1 MRSLAIQALARN
13 FREDGVKPASP
24 GFSFSRGQGMARVT
38 SHSDQK
44 AAIMFDMLSRPW
56 VQAACALAAAGFLA
70 ACSPAETQSPLQDN
84 PAPSGGAAVAEAD
97 IAVRF
102 AVLGDAEPKPCAL
115 FPGVEAAVRD
125 INALAEAG
133 RIDFVLGVGDLAH
146 KGTEIQYENV
156 TPALQSLTAP
166 FYPIMGN
173 EEHGDTVERYLEF
186 AAQWN
191 PEVTEVSYTLERGP
205 VTFVMASP
213 DFSRQFN
220 DDSIDWML
228 AQVRAAAPRPVFLVV
243 HGAQVGVYAENPEKG
258 VENPRFLEVIAE
270 PNLAAVI
277 SGDLHMDMDRV
288 QHSLE
293 IEGVHYL
300 HIPGLERTKIP
311 DETNHTEMFR
321 VFTVTTD
328 GEVLVD
334 TYETGIAAP
343 LERHAYSFSL
353 SGGAR

>member
-1 MRSLAIQALARN
+1 MMTNRFLAGI
-13 FREDGVKPASP
+13 
-24 GFSFSRGQGMARVT
+24 
-38 SHSDQK
+38 
-44 AAIMFDMLSRPW
+44 AAI
-56 VQAACALAAAGFLA
+56 VLAALSLTGTAYAQTAG
-70 ACSPAETQSPLQDN
+70 QD
-84 PAPSGGAAVAEAD
+84 SVL
-97 IAVRF
+97 VRF

-125 INALAEAG
+125 VNALAETG

-156 TPALQSLTAP
+156 TPALQSLTRP

-205 VTFVMASP
+205 VTLVMASP
-213 DFSRQFN
+213 DFSRQFSDEN
-220 DDSIDWML
+220 IDWML
-228 AQVRAAAPRPVFLVV
+228 GQVRAAAPRPVFLVV
-243 HGAQVGVYAENPEKG
+243 HAAQTGVYPDSPDKG
-258 VENPRFLEVIAE
+258 VENPRFLEIVAE

-288 QHSLE
+288 VHSRQ
-293 IEGVHYL
+293 IGHVHYL

-311 DETNHTEMFR
+311 DETSHTPMFR
-321 VFTVTTD
+321 VLTVFES
-328 GEVLVD
+328 GQVQVD
-334 TYETGIAAP
+334 TYETGNAEP
-343 LERHAYSFSL
+343 LERHDYRFAL
-353 SGGAR
+353 PQ

>member
-1 MRSLAIQALARN
+1 M
-13 FREDGVKPASP
+13 
-24 GFSFSRGQGMARVT
+24 
-38 SHSDQK
+38 
-44 AAIMFDMLSRPW
+44 PW
-56 VQAACALAAAGFLA
+56 IHAGSALAAALLI
-70 ACSPAETQSPLQDN
+70 ACSPEAAAPETSAE
-84 PAPSGGAAVAEAD
+84 PAPVSQDAPAGQDAPAPETAPEPAPAEAAQPTGGEAVAGSD

-115 FPGVEAAVRD
+115 FPGVEAAVLD
-125 INALAEAG
+125 VNALAQAG

-186 AAQWN
+186 AGQWN

-213 DFSRQFN
+213 DFSRQFS
-220 DDSIDWML
+220 DEGIDWIL
-228 AQVRAAAPRPVFLVV
+228 EQVRAAAPRPVFLVV
-243 HGAQVGVYAENPEKG
+243 HSAQMGVYSAEPDKG
-258 VENPRFLEVIAE
+258 VENPRFLEIVAE

-277 SGDLHMDMDRV
+277 SGDLHMDMNRV
-288 QHSLE
+288 EHSLE
-293 IEGVHYL
+293 IDGVHYL

-311 DETNHTEMFR
+311 DETTHTPMFR
-321 VFTVTTD
+321 VFTITNE

-334 TYETGIAAP
+334 TYETGVSGP

-353 SGGAR
+353 SDGAR

>member
-1 MRSLAIQALARN
+1 M
-13 FREDGVKPASP
+13 
-24 GFSFSRGQGMARVT
+24 
-38 SHSDQK
+38 
-44 AAIMFDMLSRPW
+44 PW
-56 VQAACALAAAGFLA
+56 IRAACALAAAGFLA
-70 ACSPAETQSPLQDN
+70 ACSPAETQPSSSAE
-84 PAPSGGAAVAEAD
+84 PAAPTGGEAVADSD
-97 IAVRF
+97 IALRF

-115 FPGVEAAVRD
+115 FPGVEAAVLD
-125 INALAEAG
+125 VNALAQAG

-156 TPALQSLTAP
+156 TPALQSLTRP

-205 VTFVMASP
+205 VTLVMASP

-220 DDSIDWML
+220 DESIDWML
-228 AQVRAAAPRPVFLVV
+228 EQVRAAAPRPVFLVV
-243 HGAQVGVYAENPEKG
+243 HGAQMGVYAESPDKG
-258 VENPRFLEVIAE
+258 VDNPRFLEVIAE

-288 QHSLE
+288 VHSLE

-300 HIPGLERTKIP
+300 HIPALERTKIP
-311 DETNHTEMFR
+311 DETNHTPMFR
-321 VFTVTTD
+321 VFTVTND
-328 GEVLVD
+328 GEVWVD
-334 TYETGIAAP
+334 TYQTGVAEP
-343 LERHAYSFSL
+343 LARHAYSFSL
-353 SGGAR
+353 NGETR

>member
-1 MRSLAIQALARN
+1 MKTQTSIRAVRTAL
-13 FREDGVKPASP
+13 
-24 GFSFSRGQGMARVT
+24 T
-38 SHSDQK
+38 
-44 AAIMFDMLSRPW
+44 
-56 VQAACALAAAGFLA
+56 LAAAGLMA
-70 ACSPAETQSPLQDN
+70 ACASAQSVSAVSPAFAQQ
-84 PAPSGGAAVAEAD
+84 AAMAIAHED
-97 IAVRF
+97 IAIRF

-125 INALAEAG
+125 VNALAAAG

-156 TPALQSLTAP
+156 TPALVSLTRP

-173 EEHGDTVERYLEF
+173 EEHGDTVARYLEF

-191 PEVTEVSYTLERGP
+191 PEVTQTRYTLERGP
-205 VTFVMASP
+205 VTLVMASP

-220 DDSIDWML
+220 DESIDWML

-243 HGAQVGVYAENPEKG
+243 HGAQMDVYQEAPDKG
-258 VENPRFLEVIAE
+258 VENPRFLEIVAE

-288 QHSLE
+288 VHSRE
-293 IEGVHYL
+293 IDNVHYL

-311 DETNHTEMFR
+311 DETSHKPMFR
-321 VFTVTTD
+321 VFTVSKR
-328 GEVLVD
+328 GQVLVE
-334 TYETGIAAP
+334 TYETGSAEPLARHDYGFQLPLAA
-343 LERHAYSFSL
+343 R
-353 SGGAR
+353 